1 MLVEN
6 DDALDVSLP
15 PSSACAINEIIPH
28 RRLALL
34 FSFFDLKD
42 VRTLNPSVLYFLI
55 HEHNTPYLNFEE
67 DVGTINLLV
76 K

>member
-1 MLVEN
+1 M
-6 DDALDVSLP
+6 
-15 PSSACAINEIIPH
+15 IPH

-34 FSFFDLKD
+34 FSFLDLKD